1 MSQAPIDSM
10 QPKVLIVD
18 DIPSNLGLICQ
29 TLEAENYNI
38 FVAHNGNMALASVH
52 RNAPDLIILDI
63 MMPDIDG
70 YEVCRRLKANEAAAK
85 IPVIFIT
92 AKDDQ
97 KSVLEGFS
105 AGGVDYITKP
115 FEKTEVQARVRTHLQ
130 NAQLTVAL
138 RERNS
143 KLEEEIAQRQRAEA
157 ERDKAKEAQETTDE
171 RLSLMSDQEARQ
183 WGIDDFIGKS
193 LTIQK
198 ILADV
203 ERLQSTGTTAVL
215 ITGESG
221 TGKELIARA
230 IHFGGVRAKC
240 SFVPVNCSA
249 IPAELAESMFF
260 GHLRG
265 AFTGASQN
273 HKGYFEMAHGGTLFL
288 DEISD
293 TPCELQAK
301 LLRTL
306 EDSTIIPIG
315 GTKEKQVDIRV
326 VAATNA
332 DIQTKVAQGTFR
344 EDLYFRLARFPITV
358 PPLRARK
365 EDLPLLISHFL
376 EMFAVDM
383 ARPQATLSAGATDML
398 AAYDFPGNVRELK
411 NIIEGA
417 IIRCTDDLIEPKHLH
432 LMDLP
437 SDNSSSE
444 KLADQQFGKASPLT
458 IKRALSQANGDL
470 EAVARSLEISLDEV
484 YSFLTD
490 EDLILAY
497 VKENGSISNAE
508 CRQLLSANMDRAK
521 YLFQKLMH
529 ANELARK
536 GASRAVRYYLA

>member
-1 MSQAPIDSM
+1 MSQALIDSM

-18 DIPSNLGLICQ
+18 DIPSNLGLICE

-38 FVAHNGNMALASVH
+38 FVAHNGNMALASVQ
-52 RNAPDLIILDI
+52 RNVPDLIILDI

-70 YEVCRRLKANEAAAK
+70 YEVCRRLKANKATAK

-92 AKDDQ
+92 AKDDK
-97 KSVLEGFS
+97 KSVVEGFS
-105 AGGVDYITKP
+105 VGGIDYITKP
-115 FEKTEVQARVRTHLQ
+115 FEKAEVQVRVRTHLQ

-138 RERNS
+138 RERNR
-143 KLEEEIAQRQRAEA
+143 KLEEETAQRQRAEA

-171 RLSLMSDQEARQ
+171 RLSLLSDQEARQ
-183 WGIDDFIGKS
+183 WGIDNFIGKS
-193 LTIQK
+193 RTIQK

-203 ERLQSTGTTAVL
+203 ERLQSTGTTGVL
-215 ITGESG
+215 IMGESG

-230 IHFGGVRAKC
+230 IHFGGVRAKGP
-240 SFVPVNCSA
+240 FVPVNCPA

-273 HKGYFEMAHGGTLFL
+273 RKGYFEMAHGGTLFL

-293 TPCELQAK
+293 MPHQLQAK

-306 EDSTIIPIG
+306 EDDTIMPIG

-344 EDLYFRLARFPITV
+344 EDLYFRLARFSITV

-365 EDLPLLISHFL
+365 EDLPLLIFHFL
-376 EMFAVDM
+376 EMFAVEM
-383 ARPQATLSAGATDML
+383 GRPQATLSAEATDML

-411 NIIEGA
+411 NVIEGA
-417 IIRCTDDLIEPKHLH
+417 IIRCTDDLIEPKHLY
-432 LMDLP
+432 LMDRP
-437 SDNSSSE
+437 SNNSFSE
-444 KLADQQFGKASPLT
+444 GIADQQFRKISPLM
-458 IKRALSQANGDL
+458 IKRALSQTNGDP
-470 EAVARSLEISLDEV
+470 EAVAHSLGISLDEV

-490 EDLILAY
+490 EDLILTY
-497 VKENGSISNAE
+497 VKENGSISNTE
-508 CRQLLSANMDRAK
+508 CRQLLSADIDRAK
-521 YLFQKLMH
+521 YLLQKLMN
-529 ANELARK
+529 ANKLARK
-536 GASRAVRYYLA
+536 GASRAVR